1 MHVGRTHPPLQ
12 KRGPEGRY
20 RHQPGG
26 GGLQQGSEERVEHPF
41 RRRRG
46 QGPVGR
52 GRPDQ
57 PVERRAGDRLPVRC
71 AREGLDRGHR
81 QQPAQHARHRGEGQ
95 PLSDQQG
102 ILHGDGQ
109 PPARR
114 HVPRKKRGVAISFD
128 SRYHSREFAEHAARI
143 LGAHGIHVYLFDDL
157 RPTPELSFAVR
168 HLNTFAGINIT
179 ASHNAKQYNGYKVY
193 GEDGAQMA
201 PENANRLFAYAQ
213 KVDDIFGVKAAPV
226 EELRAKGTLQLI
238 GEDVDEAYLAHLKD
252 VTVDPEMVKANA
264 NKLKIIYT
272 PLHGTGKM
280 LYDRAFRQGGFDNVI
295 PVPSQSIIDPEFPTT
310 IKPNP
315 EYRDVF
321 EPGFKLA
328 NEVDANVII
337 ATDPDADR
345 MGAAVRKSDG
355 DFQVLTGNQIATLMA
370 YYLLV
375 HMKENG
381 TLSSD
386 YELVTSVVSSA
397 LPFKIADDFGIK
409 TKHVLTGFKYIGEEV
424 DRMNKENDGKFL
436 MGFEESYGYLFKP
449 FARDKDAMQGA
460 LMFAEVAS
468 YYASKGMTVFDGLQE
483 IWQKY
488 GVAYEITRAIEMPG
502 IGGQKKMA
510 ELMSKLRKEHLTEIN
525 GAKVVKI
532 QDFETQE
539 TIEGNK
545 KTPLT
550 GFPKSNVLKYFLDD
564 ETWVALRPSGTEPV
578 IKAYVGV
585 NKKDIETAEKAA
597 EEYQDALANLL
608 K

>member
-1 MHVGRTHPPLQ
+1 MKAKEVFEEWQNANNLPDYLKDQLDTLGKDEKWIEDAFGQDINFGTAGMRGRLEPGTNRINLFTVGRVT
-12 KRGPEGRY
+12 
-20 RHQPGG
+20 
-26 GGLQQGSEERVEHPF
+26 
-41 RRRRG
+41 
-46 QGPVGR
+46 
-52 GRPDQ
+52 
-57 PVERRAGDRLPVRC
+57 
-71 AREGLDRGHR
+71 EGL
-81 QQPAQHARHRGEGQ
+81 ARLIDENGA
-95 PLSDQQG
+95 D
-102 ILHGDGQ
+102 
-109 PPARR
+109 A
-114 HVPRKKRGVAISFD
+114 KKRGVAISFD
-128 SRYHSREFAEHAARI
+128 
-143 LGAHGIHVYLFDDL
+143 L
-157 RPTPELSFAVR
+157 RPTPELSYAVR
-168 HLNTFAGINIT
+168 HLHTFAGINIT

-201 PENANRLFAYAQ
+201 PENADRLFAYAQ
-213 KVDDIFGVKAAPV
+213 KVTDIFSVKAAPV
-226 EELRAKGTLQLI
+226 QELRANGTLQLI
-238 GEDVDEAYLAHLKD
+238 GEDVDEDYLNELKQ
-252 VTVDPEMVKANA
+252 VTVDSEMVKANA
-264 NKLKIIYT
+264 DKLKIIYT

-321 EPGFKLA
+321 KPGFKLA
-328 NEVDANVII
+328 DEVNANVII

-375 HMKENG
+375 HMKESG
-381 TLSSD
+381 KLTSD
-386 YELVTSVVSSA
+386 YEIVTSVVSSA
-397 LPFKIADDFGIK
+397 LPFKIAEDFGIK

-424 DRMNKENDGKFL
+424 DRMKKAGDAKFL

-483 IWQKY
+483 IWKKY
-488 GVAYEITRAIEMPG
+488 GVAYEITKAIEMPG

-510 ELMSKLRKEHLTEIN
+510 ALMSKLRDEHLSEIN
-525 GAKVVKI
+525 GVKVNKI
-532 QDFETQE
+532 QDFLKKE
-539 TIEGNK
+539 TIENGNV
-545 KTPLT
+545 TPLEE
-550 GFPKSNVLKYFLDD
+550 FPESNVLKYFLDD

-585 NKKDIETAEKAA
+585 NKKDIATAEKAA
-597 EEYQDALANLL
+597 QDYQAALAELL

>member
-1 MHVGRTHPPLQ
+1 MIDENG
-12 KRGPEGRY
+12 
-20 RHQPGG
+20 
-26 GGLQQGSEERVEHPF
+26 EE
-41 RRRRG
+41 
-46 QGPVGR
+46 
-52 GRPDQ
+52 
-57 PVERRAGDRLPVRC
+57 A
-71 AREGLDRGHR
+71 
-81 QQPAQHARHRGEGQ
+81 
-95 PLSDQQG
+95 
-102 ILHGDGQ
+102 
-109 PPARR
+109 
-114 HVPRKKRGVAISFD
+114 KKRGVAISFD

-157 RPTPELSFAVR
+157 RPTPELSYAVR
-168 HLNTFAGINIT
+168 HLHTFAGINIT

-201 PENANRLFAYAQ
+201 PENADRLFAYAQ
-213 KVDDIFGVKAAPV
+213 KVTDIFSVKAAPV
-226 EELRAKGTLQLI
+226 QELRANGTLQLI
-238 GEDVDEAYLAHLKD
+238 GEDVDEDYLNELKQ
-252 VTVDPEMVKANA
+252 VTVDSEMVKANA
-264 NKLKIIYT
+264 DKLKIIYT

-321 EPGFKLA
+321 KPGFKLA
-328 NEVDANVII
+328 DEVNANVII

-375 HMKENG
+375 HMKESG
-381 TLSSD
+381 KLTSD
-386 YELVTSVVSSA
+386 YEIVTSVVSSA
-397 LPFKIADDFGIK
+397 LPFKIAEDFGIK

-424 DRMNKENDGKFL
+424 DRMKKAGDAKFL

-483 IWQKY
+483 IWKKY
-488 GVAYEITRAIEMPG
+488 GVAYEITKAIEMPG

-510 ELMSKLRKEHLTEIN
+510 ALMSKLRDEHLSEIN
-525 GAKVVKI
+525 GVKVNKI
-532 QDFETQE
+532 QDFLKKE
-539 TIEGNK
+539 TIENGNV
-545 KTPLT
+545 TPLEE
-550 GFPKSNVLKYFLDD
+550 FPESNVLKYFLDD

-585 NKKDIETAEKAA
+585 NKKDIATAEKAA
-597 EEYQDALANLL
+597 QDYQAALAELL

>member
-1 MHVGRTHPPLQ
+1 
-12 KRGPEGRY
+12 
-20 RHQPGG
+20 
-26 GGLQQGSEERVEHPF
+26 
-41 RRRRG
+41 
-46 QGPVGR
+46 
-52 GRPDQ
+52 
-57 PVERRAGDRLPVRC
+57 
-71 AREGLDRGHR
+71 
-81 QQPAQHARHRGEGQ
+81 
-95 PLSDQQG
+95 
-102 ILHGDGQ
+102 
-109 PPARR
+109 
-114 HVPRKKRGVAISFD
+114 
-128 SRYHSREFAEHAARI
+128 
-143 LGAHGIHVYLFDDL
+143 
-157 RPTPELSFAVR
+157 
-168 HLNTFAGINIT
+168 
-179 ASHNAKQYNGYKVY
+179 
-193 GEDGAQMA
+193 
-201 PENANRLFAYAQ
+201 
-213 KVDDIFGVKAAPV
+213 
-226 EELRAKGTLQLI
+226 
-238 GEDVDEAYLAHLKD
+238 
-252 VTVDPEMVKANA
+252 
-264 NKLKIIYT
+264 
-272 PLHGTGKM
+272 
-280 LYDRAFRQGGFDNVI
+280 
-295 PVPSQSIIDPEFPTT
+295 
-310 IKPNP
+310 
-315 EYRDVF
+315 
-321 EPGFKLA
+321 
-328 NEVDANVII
+328 
-337 ATDPDADR
+337 
-345 MGAAVRKSDG
+345 
-355 DFQVLTGNQIATLMA
+355 MA

-488 GVAYEITRAIEMPG
+488 GVAYEITKAIEMPG

-525 GAKVVKI
+525 DAKVVKI

-539 TIEGNK
+539 TIEDGK

>member
-1 MHVGRTHPPLQ
+1 MEAKEIFKEWQNATGLPDYLKDQLDTLGKDEKWIEDAFGQDINFGTAGMRGRLEPGTNRINLFTVGRVT
-12 KRGPEGRY
+12 
-20 RHQPGG
+20 
-26 GGLQQGSEERVEHPF
+26 
-41 RRRRG
+41 
-46 QGPVGR
+46 
-52 GRPDQ
+52 
-57 PVERRAGDRLPVRC
+57 
-71 AREGLDRGHR
+71 EGL
-81 QQPAQHARHRGEGQ
+81 ARLIDENGEE
-95 PLSDQQG
+95 
-102 ILHGDGQ
+102 
-109 PPARR
+109 A
-114 HVPRKKRGVAISFD
+114 KKRGVVIAFD
-128 SRYHSREFAEHAARI
+128 SRYHSREFAEHAARV

-157 RPTPELSFAVR
+157 RPTPELSYAVR

-201 PENANRLFAYAQ
+201 PENADRLFAYAQ
-213 KVDDIFGVKAAPV
+213 KVTDIFGVEVASVK
-226 EELRAKGTLQLI
+226 ELRANNTLQLI
-238 GEDVDEAYLAHLKD
+238 GEDVDEAYL
-252 VTVDPEMVKANA
+252 NA
-264 NKLKIIYT
+264 DKLKIIYT

-328 NEVDANVII
+328 DKVDANVII

-370 YYLLV
+370 YYLLA
-375 HMKENG
+375 HLKESG
-381 TLSSD
+381 KLTDD
-386 YELVTSVVSSA
+386 YEIVTSVVSSA
-397 LPFKIADDFGIK
+397 LPFKIAEDFGIK

-424 DRMNKENDGKFL
+424 DRMNKAGDAKFL

-468 YYASKGMTVFDGLQE
+468 YYASRGMTVFDGLQE
-483 IWQKY
+483 IWKKY

-510 ELMSKLRKEHLTEIN
+510 ELMSKLRNEHLTEI
-525 GAKVVKI
+525 GGSKVVKI
-532 QDFETQE
+532 QDFLKQE
-539 TIEGNK
+539 TIENGE
-545 KTPLT
+545 KTPLE
-550 GFPKSNVLKYFLDD
+550 GFPESNVLKYFLDD

-585 NKKDIETAEKAA
+585 NKENIEKAEKAA
-597 EEYQDALANLL
+597 EDYQTALANLL

>member
-1 MHVGRTHPPLQ
+1 MNAKEIYEEWQNATNLPDYLKDQLNELGKDEKWIEDAFGQDINFGTAGMRGRLEPGINRINLFTVGRVT
-12 KRGPEGRY
+12 
-20 RHQPGG
+20 
-26 GGLQQGSEERVEHPF
+26 
-41 RRRRG
+41 
-46 QGPVGR
+46 
-52 GRPDQ
+52 
-57 PVERRAGDRLPVRC
+57 
-71 AREGLDRGHR
+71 EGL
-81 QQPAQHARHRGEGQ
+81 ARLIEENGEE
-95 PLSDQQG
+95 
-102 ILHGDGQ
+102 
-109 PPARR
+109 A
-114 HVPRKKRGVAISFD
+114 KKRGVAISFD
-128 SRYHSREFAEHAARI
+128 SRYHSRGFAEHAARV

-157 RPTPELSFAVR
+157 RPTPELSYAVR
-168 HLNTFAGINIT
+168 HLHTFAGINIT

-201 PENANRLFAYAQ
+201 PEHADRLFSYAQ
-213 KVDDIFGVKAAPV
+213 KVTDIFGVKAAPV
-226 EELRAKGTLQLI
+226 KELRANGTLQLI
-238 GEDVDEAYLAHLKD
+238 GEDVDEDYLNELKQ
-252 VTVDPEMVKANA
+252 VTVDKDMVKANA
-264 NKLKIIYT
+264 DKLKIIYT

-328 NEVDANVII
+328 DKVNANVII

-345 MGAAVRKSDG
+345 MGAAVRKADG

-370 YYLLV
+370 YYLLA
-375 HMKENG
+375 HLKENG
-381 TLSSD
+381 KLSSN
-386 YELVTSVVSSA
+386 YEIVTSVVSSA
-397 LPFKIADDFGIK
+397 LPFKIAKDFGIK

-424 DRMNKENDGKFL
+424 DRMNKAGDAKFL

-468 YYASKGMTVFDGLQE
+468 YYASRGMTVFDGLQE
-483 IWQKY
+483 IWKKY
-488 GVAYEITRAIEMPG
+488 GVAYEITKAIEMPG

-510 ELMSKLRKEHLTEIN
+510 ELMSKLRGEHLTEIN
-525 GAKVVKI
+525 GHKVLKI
-532 QDFETQE
+532 QDFLKKE
-539 TIEGNK
+539 TIEDGK
-545 KTPLT
+545 ATPLE
-550 GFPKSNVLKYFLDD
+550 GFPESNVLKYFLDD

-585 NKKDIETAEKAA
+585 NKKDIATAEKAA
-597 EEYQDALANLL
+597 EDYQKALAELL